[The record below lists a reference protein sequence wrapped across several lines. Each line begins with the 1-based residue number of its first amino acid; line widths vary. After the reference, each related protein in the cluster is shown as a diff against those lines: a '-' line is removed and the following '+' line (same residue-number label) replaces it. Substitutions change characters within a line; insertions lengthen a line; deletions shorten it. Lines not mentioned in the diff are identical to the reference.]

1 LVVDGIT
8 TSLVDNER
16 FKTFDALLQKK
27 GDSIVHTTMIG
38 WFFSGTK
45 QKFPGGEYWV
55 GFGHMGMSSLFVIQE
70 VTAVDNHDREG
81 LDYGALVE
89 QPDINDEGCGS
100 YRILRDQNAPSA
112 ISEQQMADK
121 GEDDWRVTDS
131 ERVASERLLKF
142 LEPDE
147 KRKIQ
152 LSKKKSV
159 PGRIIYHWRPNGKKG
174 VRFMVVVNRP
184 YWLSFYA
191 QDPAKTIWTVVAAY
205 SVCN

>member
-1 LVVDGIT
+1 
-8 TSLVDNER
+8 
-16 FKTFDALLQKK
+16 
-27 GDSIVHTTMIG
+27 
-38 WFFSGTK
+38 
-45 QKFPGGEYWV
+45 
-55 GFGHMGMSSLFVIQE
+55 
-70 VTAVDNHDREG
+70 
-81 LDYGALVE
+81 
-89 QPDINDEGCGS
+89 
-100 YRILRDQNAPSA
+100 
-112 ISEQQMADK
+112 
-121 GEDDWRVTDS
+121 
-131 ERVASERLLKF
+131 LLKF